1 MGKALLTVA
10 LQFEQD
16 VVVARQRARQIAGLL
31 GFDAQDQTRIATAVS
46 EIARNA
52 YRYAH
57 GGKVEF
63 SLEGESAPQVLLARV
78 RDEGPGIADLEQV
91 MSGRYRSQ
99 TGMGIGIIG
108 IHRLM
113 DQVDIRTAPGT
124 GTDVVL
130 KKILPPR
137 VAVVTR
143 TDHARIMTELTGK
156 SPTSAYEE
164 VRQQNRELVRAL
176 AELRERQDELLSLN
190 RELEDT
196 NRGVV
201 ALYAELDEKA
211 DHLRRADEMKSRFL
225 SNMSHEFRT
234 PLNSVRALSRL
245 LLDRVDGELGSEQE
259 KQVTLI
265 AKAADDLTSLVDDL
279 LDLAKIEAG
288 KIEVRPVEFSVANL
302 FSALRGMLRP
312 LLLGEAVKLVFDEPP
327 AELTLVTDE
336 GKVSQILRNF
346 ISNAIKFTE
355 HGEVRVFAEACG
367 DGRLVRFGVADTGIG
382 ISHADQPRIFEEFTQ
397 LPNPLQGRVKGTGL
411 GLPLCRRLA
420 QLLGGDVQVHSELG
434 IGSTFTATMP
444 MHYAEP
450 VRHSTATVDTP
461 VETGLA
467 PVLFVDDDVE
477 TRFLYEKYLRHSAYQ
492 ALGVGTI
499 REARELTR
507 RVRPQA
513 IVLDIL
519 LRGEDTWRYLSE
531 LKTDPAT
538 AQIPVL
544 VITTVDD
551 ERKGLALGAD
561 SYCMKPVSRTSL
573 LEKLDSLTGRRV
585 LIIDD
590 DAASRYLIQKLLTDR
605 RTCVIEAADGR
616 SGLIAARRSRPSMIF
631 LDLMLPD
638 LTGEEILEA
647 LKTDSELQAVP
658 VAIVT
663 SRLLS
668 GQQRARLE
676 TRAQAVLQKS
686 DLTFESTRTLLAEF
700 EKGAGAFLT
709 PDGTSP

>member
-1 MGKALLTVA
+1 MGKALLTIA

-52 YRYAH
+52 YRYAR

-63 SLEGESAPQVLLARV
+63 SLEGESAPQVLLAHV
-78 RDEGPGIADLEQV
+78 RDEGPGIANLEQV

-113 DQVDIRTAPGT
+113 DQVQIRTAPAAGT
-124 GTDVVL
+124 EVTL

-137 VAVVTR
+137 APIVTR
-143 TDHARIMTELTGK
+143 ADLDRVMTELTGK

-164 VRQQNRELVRAL
+164 VQQQNRELVRAL

-259 KQVTLI
+259 KQVALI

-288 KIEVRPVEFSVANL
+288 KTEVRPIEFSVANL

-312 LLLGEAVKLVFDEPP
+312 LLPGDALKLVFDEPP
-327 AELTLVTDE
+327 AELILVSDE

-355 HGEVRVFAEACG
+355 AGEVRVYAEECG
-367 DGRLVRFGVADTGIG
+367 DGRLVRFGVVDTGIG
-382 ISHADQPRIFEEFTQ
+382 IGAADQPRIFEEFTQ
-397 LPNPLQGRVKGTGL
+397 LPNPLQARVKGTGL

-434 IGSTFTATMP
+434 VGSTFSATIP
-444 MHYAEP
+444 IHYAEP
-450 VRHSTATVDTP
+450 SRVSAAAEEAP
-461 VETGLA
+461 LETGRA

-477 TRFLYEKYLRHSAYQ
+477 TRFLYEKYLRNSTYQ
-492 ALGVGTI
+492 ALCVGTI

-507 RVRPQA
+507 RVRPQV

-519 LRGEDTWRYLSE
+519 LRGEDSWRYLNE

-538 AQIPVL
+538 AAIPVL
-544 VITTVDD
+544 VVTSVED

-561 SYCMKPVSRTSL
+561 GYCMKPMSSASL
-573 LEKLDSLTGRRV
+573 LERLDTLTGRRV

-590 DAASRYLIQKLLTDR
+590 DPASRYLIQKLLTDR
-605 RTCVIEAADGR
+605 RTCVIEATDGR
-616 SGLIAARRSRPSMIF
+616 SGLIAARRSRPSLIF

-638 LTGEEILEA
+638 LAGEEILEA
-647 LKTDSELQAVP
+647 LKTDTQLQSVP

-668 GQQRARLE
+668 GQQRASLE
-676 TRAQAVLQKS
+676 RRAQAVLQKS
-686 DLTFESTRTLLAEF
+686 DLTFDSTRALLAEL
-700 EKGAGAFLT
+700 EQGAAAYVAT
-709 PDGTSP
+709 DRT